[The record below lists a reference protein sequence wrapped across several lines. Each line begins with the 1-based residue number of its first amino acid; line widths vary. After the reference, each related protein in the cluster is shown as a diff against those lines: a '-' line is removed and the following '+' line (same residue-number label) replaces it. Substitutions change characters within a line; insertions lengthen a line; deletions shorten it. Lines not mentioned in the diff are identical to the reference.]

1 MSQKIDLVPNL
12 IFFQTSVRKRREP
25 FQRSEI
31 NNNIEE
37 EMCHVNEEPEF
48 EDLDMVDGMP
58 EVFNVLVWLGVTMK
72 LL

>member
-1 MSQKIDLVPNL
+1 
-12 IFFQTSVRKRREP
+12 
-25 FQRSEI
+25 
-31 NNNIEE
+31 
-37 EMCHVNEEPEF
+37 MCHVNEEPEF